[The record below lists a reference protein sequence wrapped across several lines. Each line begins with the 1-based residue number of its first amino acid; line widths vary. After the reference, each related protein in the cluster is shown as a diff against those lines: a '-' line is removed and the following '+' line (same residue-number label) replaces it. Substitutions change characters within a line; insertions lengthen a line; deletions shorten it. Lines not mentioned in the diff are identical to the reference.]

1 MEFQIFFI
9 SSPAIQNL
17 HSSSSHDTSRIN
29 QNPHRIQNMQRKG
42 ILDDE
47 LQQYI
52 LDITYLCESASHFE
66 YKYWNEIQ

>member
-1 MEFQIFFI
+1 M
-9 SSPAIQNL
+9 
-17 HSSSSHDTSRIN
+17 SRIKS
-29 QNPHRIQNMQRKG
+29 NPHRIQNMQRKG

-47 LQQYI
+47 LWQYI